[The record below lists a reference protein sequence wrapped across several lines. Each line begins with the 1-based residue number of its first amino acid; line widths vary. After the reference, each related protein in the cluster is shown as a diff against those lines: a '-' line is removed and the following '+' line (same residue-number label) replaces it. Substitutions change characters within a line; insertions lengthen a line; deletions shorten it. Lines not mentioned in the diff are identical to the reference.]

1 MARVSSFLSSGGD
14 PNGEFL
20 AKAIQES
27 FQTNLKNTERV
38 AMAIKGVYLLKKVP
52 TPAVLVET
60 GFLSNNE
67 ERALLIDPAYQ
78 GKVADAIM
86 EGIVEFHTADEK

>member
-1 MARVSSFLSSGGD
+1 MANFWQKQFKNHSR
-14 PNGEFL
+14 
-20 AKAIQES
+20 
-27 FQTNLKNTERV
+27 TNLKNTERV

-60 GFLSNNE
+60 GFISNNE
-67 ERALLIDPAYQ
+67 ERALLTDPAYQ

-86 EGIVEFHTADEK
+86 EGIIEFHTADEK

>member
-1 MARVSSFLSSGGD
+1 MVNFWQKRFKNHFV
-14 PNGEFL
+14 
-20 AKAIQES
+20 
-27 FQTNLKNTERV
+27 TNLKNTERV

-52 TPAVLVET
+52 MPAVLVET

-67 ERALLIDPAYQ
+67 ERALLTDPAYQ

-86 EGIVEFHTADEK
+86 EGIIAFHDMRKKSESS

>member
-1 MARVSSFLSSGGD
+1 MVNFWQKQFKNHS
-14 PNGEFL
+14 E
-20 AKAIQES
+20 
-27 FQTNLKNTERV
+27 TNLKNTERV

-78 GKVADAIM
+78 GRWLMRLWKESLNFILQKKS
-86 EGIVEFHTADEK
+86 ESLNGICR

>member
-1 MARVSSFLSSGGD
+1 MVSFWQKRFKNHS
-14 PNGEFL
+14 E
-20 AKAIQES
+20 
-27 FQTNLKNTERV
+27 TNLKNTERV

-60 GFLSNNE
+60 GFISNNE

-86 EGIVEFHTADEK
+86 EGIIEFHNADEK